1 VLPLQHALHDDARA
15 VQELPPAGGL
25 VGANQVPQWPARI
38 PAVGEIVVVQ
48 VGSGQDLYGAPGDVP
63 QPSFTGEQGIQEQPL
78 DPGVRPTH
86 RFLCDRPRQVAVRVI
101 PAHVP
106 QGVQVLTAGL
116 GGVGVVVAGVHVHE
130 VPRRL
135 QAEIPGPGRPAAHVF
150 EKKAVRSVVFHIP
163 PVAAAF
169 SVPVAVVQHAVGLRG
184 LTVGVVGSKCPV
196 NPGVVRP
203 LRILAAYGEGAQHT
217 GVDEQ
222 ARVDAHGGWRRI
234 RLHRRQGLRGVRTE
248 REQHVMRAGHTPLQ
262 PVHAAL
268 QVKVGAHLLRAT
280 LRIGDV
286 AYIRADA
293 NAQSVG
299 VDLPALGIVL
309 PEIAD
314 RYGQAAHRAGR
325 DQVVRGVDA
334 INQASLAVPQREAIG
349 QRLAERECAGGQI
362 RRR

>member
-1 VLPLQHALHDDARA
+1 
-15 VQELPPAGGL
+15 
-25 VGANQVPQWPARI
+25 
-38 PAVGEIVVVQ
+38 
-48 VGSGQDLYGAPGDVP
+48 
-63 QPSFTGEQGIQEQPL
+63 
-78 DPGVRPTH
+78 
-86 RFLCDRPRQVAVRVI
+86 
-101 PAHVP
+101 
-106 QGVQVLTAGL
+106 
-116 GGVGVVVAGVHVHE
+116 
-130 VPRRL
+130 
-135 QAEIPGPGRPAAHVF
+135 
-150 EKKAVRSVVFHIP
+150 
-163 PVAAAF
+163 
-169 SVPVAVVQHAVGLRG
+169 
-184 LTVGVVGSKCPV
+184 
-196 NPGVVRP
+196 
-203 LRILAAYGEGAQHT
+203 
-217 GVDEQ
+217 
-222 ARVDAHGGWRRI
+222 
-234 RLHRRQGLRGVRTE
+234 
-248 REQHVMRAGHTPLQ
+248 MRAGHTPLQ